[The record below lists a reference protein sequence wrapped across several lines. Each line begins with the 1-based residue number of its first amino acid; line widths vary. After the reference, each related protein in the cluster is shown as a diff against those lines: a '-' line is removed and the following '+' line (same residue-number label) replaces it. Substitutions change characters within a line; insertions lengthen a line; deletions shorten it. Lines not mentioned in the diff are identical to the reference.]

1 MVGGAVE
8 AAGKLGKNR
17 KMKTGQWVLC
27 ETPSLGVGT
36 PGRSRRGR
44 MGVEGRGKIRYPMP
58 TQTVR
63 SIKVPSMEPPG
74 GHGRLEIVHEFSSSS
89 PPLLRHWDFSF
100 LPFLSFRPFF
110 NRFRLFFFLL
120 SRVGK
125 LGRGGKIINC
135 PILPSYLAA
144 AAAAHAAAV
153 AAAAASGR
161 EEIFVAP
168 RCPKIFYPIW
178 AFRSDVIVSLCF

>member
-17 KMKTGQWVLC
+17 EMKTGQWVLC

-110 NRFRLFFFLL
+110 NRFRLFFLPPFPSWKARERGENNKLSDFTLL
-120 SRVGK
+120 PCCCCCCSCCCCCCCCCFWPR
-125 LGRGGKIINC
+125 RNIC
-135 PILPSYLAA
+135 CAPLP
-144 AAAAHAAAV
+144 
-153 AAAAASGR
+153 
-161 EEIFVAP
+161 
-168 RCPKIFYPIW
+168 
-178 AFRSDVIVSLCF
+178 